1 MDAVDT
7 ERDCQRCLP
16 DCSGTEYSASKSDA
30 EFRWEQ
36 TWPCYVSVY
45 CRLCDSHN
53 LNTNPLCDLT
63 DTAGTRP
70 WGRAVRE
77 EYNSSNLP
85 DYISSL
91 EDPYREHYPNT
102 VARQEEILSERVK
115 TVPTYDAF
123 KEDVA
128 ILNIYFGKS
137 TALGM

>member
-1 MDAVDT
+1 M
-7 ERDCQRCLP
+7 L
-16 DCSGTEYSASKSDA
+16 
-30 EFRWEQ
+30 F
-36 TWPCYVSVY
+36 
-45 CRLCDSHN
+45 CRPCDSHN

-70 WGRAVRE
+70 WGHAVRE

-91 EDPYREHYPNT
+91 QDPHRKRYPNIL
-102 VARQEEILSERVK
+102 ARQAEILSERVK

-128 ILNIYFGKS
+128 ILNIYFGKN